1 MTDTGRVVI
10 DNLTTNNL
18 AIADKYL
25 EATTSASII
34 AAADNFDL
42 NGIFAP
48 AIETATAS
56 AGIAI
61 LPENSSE
68 VIIYNNYV
76 KDDSLIYLTPYG
88 MGLINQAPTL
98 IVGQKEDCV
107 QQLNNLPA
115 GRQGETI
122 EQCKKYFTVVTNTP
136 STLPVKFNWLIIN

>member
-1 MTDTGRVVI
+1 M
-10 DNLTTNNL
+10 NQLT
-18 AIADKYL
+18 ISDKYL

-34 AAADNFDL
+34 AAADNFEL

-76 KDDSLIYLTPYG
+76 KKDSLVYLTSTS
-88 MGLINQAPTL
+88 LNAPVSSL
-98 IVGQKEDCV
+98 SVGQKQDCF
-107 QQLNNLPA
+107 QQSNNEA
-115 GRQGETI
+115 I
-122 EQCKKYFTVVTNTP
+122 KQCKSYFKIVTNAP
-136 STLPVKFNWLIIN
+136 STLPIKFNWLVIN